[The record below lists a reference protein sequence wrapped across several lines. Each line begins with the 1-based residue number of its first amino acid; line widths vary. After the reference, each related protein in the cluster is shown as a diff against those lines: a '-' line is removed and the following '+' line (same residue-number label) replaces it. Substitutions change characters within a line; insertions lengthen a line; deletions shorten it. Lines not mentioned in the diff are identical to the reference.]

1 MPRAELPGDRLDFR
15 ARHGFRGGKSFR
27 GEAAIGKKSLG
38 HAYTA
43 DLERL
48 QALGLEPAADDE
60 LGRSTADI
68 DDQARLGRSRQ
79 FVRDAEIDQAGFF
92 VSGDYVDRET
102 EGALRLRKK
111 LARVLGHAKGIGRHR
126 TYCRG
131 MQAGEA
137 LPEPGEA
144 FERGLHRRGLDSS
157 LRVEP
162 GAETQGLAPGIESI
176 DLIALDTTDLEAE
189 AVRAQVD
196 DGKRSGGGCG
206 RRTDHGE
213 FGESGRKRVRAS
225 SEG

>member
-1 MPRAELPGDRLDFR
+1 MPRPELAGDRLDFR
-15 ARHGFRGGKSFR
+15 ARDRFRGGKGFG
-27 GEAAIGKKSLG
+27 GEAPIGKKSLG
-38 HAYTA
+38 HADAA

-68 DDQARLGRSRQ
+68 DDQAWLGRSRQ
-79 FVRDAEIDQAGFF
+79 LVRDAEIDQAGFF

-102 EGALRLRKK
+102 EGALRLRQK

-126 TYCRG
+126 AYRRG

-162 GAETQGLAPGIESI
+162 GAETQGLAPGIEPI

-196 DGKRSGGGCG
+196 DGKRWGGGRG
-206 RRTDHGE
+206 RRTDHDE
-213 FGESGRKRVRAS
+213 FGESGRKRVR
-225 SEG
+225 SE